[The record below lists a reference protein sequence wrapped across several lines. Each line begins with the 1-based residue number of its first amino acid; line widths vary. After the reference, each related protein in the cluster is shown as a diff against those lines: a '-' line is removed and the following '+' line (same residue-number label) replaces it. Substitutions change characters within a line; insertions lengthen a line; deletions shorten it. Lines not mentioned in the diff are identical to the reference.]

1 MGILGRTRS
10 RIKNFFS
17 KKDDFSYYEKYL
29 NELSNYEYL
38 DKLFNIPELLNNS
51 SEYSIDKLYEMLN
64 NSPQDKEYLIKLD
77 GLFQNMDGYSR
88 YKKYFNNLIR
98 SLRKEVLYFNDLS
111 EEDNEIFFSVLMHD
125 KYPNSDRLKQI
136 EQDFENNLK
145 DYYENKLKDY
155 YEKRAFQ
162 GYGNNIF
169 SKSLYSGGKYI
180 KKTKKSKKS
189 KSKKSKS
196 KKSKSKKSKKK

>member
-17 KKDDFSYYEKYL
+17 KKDDLSYYEKYL

-38 DKLFNIPELLNNS
+38 DELFNIPELLNKP
-51 SEYSIDKLYEMLN
+51 SEYSIDKLYKTLN
-64 NSPQDKEYLIKLD
+64 NSPKDKEYLIKLD
-77 GLFQNMDGYSR
+77 FLFQNMDGYSR
-88 YKKYFNNLIR
+88 YKTFFNNLIR
-98 SLRKEVLYFNDLS
+98 SLRNIYFNDLS
-111 EEDNEIFFSVLMHD
+111 EEDNEIFFSVLMSD
-125 KYPNSDRLKQI
+125 KYPDSDRLKQI
-136 EQDFENNLK
+136 ETDFENNLK

-155 YEKRAFQ
+155 YKKRSLQ
-162 GYGNNIF
+162 GYGKKIF
-169 SKSLYSGGKYI
+169 SKSLHSGGKYI

-196 KKSKSKKSKKK
+196 KKVKKVKKNKTY